1 MLGSLLFLIGQV
13 LATLI
18 FAPLAL
24 LIFPLPLRQRYKIM
38 TGWGRFVVWWLEKT
52 CNITYEVDGLEN
64 IPSGA
69 AIILSKH
76 QSAFETVVFQ
86 KIFPIQVWLLKRE
99 LFFIPLFGWAL
110 ASLEPIAINRNKRR
124 QAMQELIE
132 QGTERLSRGLSVVI
146 YPEGTRVAPGKRER
160 YRVGGALLAEKSG
173 YPVVPVAINSGRFWP
188 RNSFIKKSGTIKIVI
203 GPVIDPKGK
212 DYKEINRLVEEW
224 IEGQMLNL

>member
-52 CNITYEVDGLEN
+52 CNITYEVEGLEN

-160 YRVGGALLAEKSG
+160 YRIGGALLAEKSG
-173 YPVVPVAINSGRFWP
+173 YPVVPVAINSGKFWA
-188 RNSFIKKSGTIKIVI
+188 RNSFIKKPGTIKIVI

-212 DYKEINRLVEEW
+212 DYKEINELVEEW

>member
-52 CNITYEVDGLEN
+52 CNITYEVEGLEN

-173 YPVVPVAINSGRFWP
+173 YPVVPVAINSGKFWA
-188 RNSFIKKSGTIKIVI
+188 RNSFIKKPGTIKIVI
-203 GPVIDPKGK
+203 GPVIESKGK
-212 DYKEINRLVEEW
+212 DYKEINELVEEW

>member
-1 MLGSLLFLIGQV
+1 MLGSLLFLIGQILV
-13 LATLI
+13 TFI

-24 LIFPLPLRQRYKIM
+24 LIFPLPLRLRYKIM

-52 CNITYEVDGLEN
+52 CNITYEVEGLEN

-76 QSAFETVVFQ
+76 QSAFETIVYQ
-86 KIFPIQVWLLKRE
+86 KIFPIQIWLLKRE
-99 LFFIPLFGWAL
+99 LLFLPLFGWAL
-110 ASLEPIAINRNKRR
+110 ASLEPIAINRKNRR
-124 QAMQELIE
+124 QAMQDLIE
-132 QGTERLSRGLSVVI
+132 QGIDRLSRGLWVII
-146 YPEGTRVAPGKRER
+146 YPEGTRVAPEKRER

-173 YPVVPVAINSGRFWP
+173 YPVVPVAINSGRFWA
-188 RNSFIKKSGTIKIVI
+188 RNSFIKKPGTIKIVI

-212 DYKEINRLVEEW
+212 DYKEINQLVEEW